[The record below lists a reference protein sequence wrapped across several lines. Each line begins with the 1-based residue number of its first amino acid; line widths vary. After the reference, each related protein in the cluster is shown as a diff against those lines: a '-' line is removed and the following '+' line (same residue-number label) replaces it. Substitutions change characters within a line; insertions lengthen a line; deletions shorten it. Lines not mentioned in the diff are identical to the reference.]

1 MEELSACIE
10 IPLFKAELGEGAS
23 QSENAAVVA
32 SFVWNTNTV
41 ELLSPGRS
49 SNQLESSKH
58 LRNNTSLEKNKS
70 AAANNQPR
78 CWSSLQT
85 LPPLAEKIP
94 HIFLVHRGFC
104 LLSQMLWAFDSF
116 KLIFMSLPPINVH

>member
-58 LRNNTSLEKNKS
+58 LRNNTSLEKN
-70 AAANNQPR
+70 
-78 CWSSLQT
+78 
-85 LPPLAEKIP
+85 
-94 HIFLVHRGFC
+94 
-104 LLSQMLWAFDSF
+104 
-116 KLIFMSLPPINVH
+116 